1 MTEIVTLSRG
11 SVSIDIPLLAESGTP
26 LFSGDYGKPNASIR
40 DGGGTVYPRVQDQ
53 WSQSLNYTLLGRI
66 NDYGTTHDLADLIG
80 SADSGDSITLT
91 HDLPEYD
98 SPVEVVPSAGSDQ
111 AITLSYPPGKR
122 EFVEVS
128 LNLSRVGNA
137 VANVSQSATTPRTT
151 GTGPVQISV
160 GGTTIDLPN
169 TDLSIER
176 SVGRPKDVVRRTQAT
191 TYPNYI
197 AKQKPVTD
205 LFTLSFQTL
214 DGIPSTFTSIVN
226 AVFQTPLGRDGIG
239 LDFNGLFGL
248 GEIRVMPTGSA
259 PFRQVRQAGNRSVV
273 VPTFEFTR
281 VFG

>member
-1 MTEIVTLSRG
+1 MTEVVTLERG
-11 SVSIDIPLLAESGTP
+11 GTSIDIPLLAENGTP
-26 LFSGDYGKPNASIR
+26 LFSGDYGKPNAEVR

-66 NDYGTTHDLADLIG
+66 NDYSTTHDLADLIG
-80 SADSGDSITLT
+80 STDGSSITLSHT
-91 HDLPEYD
+91 LPEYD

-111 AITLSYPPGKR
+111 AVTLSYPPGKR
-122 EFVEVS
+122 DFIEVS
-128 LNLSRVGNA
+128 LNLSRVGSA
-137 VANVSQSATTPRTT
+137 VANVTQEATTPRAT
-151 GTGPVQISV
+151 GTGPVQINV

-205 LFTLSFQTL
+205 VFSLSFQTL
-214 DGIPSTFTSIVN
+214 DGIPGTFTDIVTE
-226 AVFQTPLGRDGIG
+226 VFQTNLQRDGLG

-248 GEIRVMPTGSA
+248 GEVTVAPTGSA
-259 PFRQVRQAGNRSVV
+259 PFRQVRQAGNKAVT
-273 VPTFEFTR
+273 VPTFEFQR
-281 VFG
+281 IFG